1 MLKFRH
7 PHDET
12 FIIDNSEIKTVSTA
26 NSGAKLLAAFL
37 SSKGIDGETKTFT
50 DFSKLIKEYGLPDM
64 KKYGQ
69 SYYQVINWLKSGGVA
84 QVMRITADDATYSN
98 LMVLADVETVTEQ
111 KQNEDGQPL
120 YTTSDGHETTESSGN
135 TPIMLKKVK
144 IDYRGESLVDLKSFD
159 EDIVKEKMK
168 GKDTTSSGTKK
179 TIPLFTVLSKGK
191 GEYGDAYRVRI
202 TPNLMAD
209 RDTKYRN
216 YVFELFLNE
225 GGLSKA
231 ADPVNVSLFPD
242 AQNNYRRSEFI
253 DDVIKSDIYPVKLF
267 SYDFGFSKIIAE
279 VMPVLKEANPDK
291 EFSEENIDFLF
302 GFDKAGETY
311 KGIEITSTKLPL
323 TAIEGIKLSG
333 GNDGKFAMSNSERQQ
348 HITSQYVKAFNGDI
362 DLNFHNKKKFPA
374 DIILDANFPLEVK
387 KAILNCRAKRN
398 DCAYLPDAGIL
409 NSLQAAK
416 AWRKSDLTVDDWAVS
431 APYFQHFN
439 TKDEYTGKE
448 IKVTIPYLFSIL
460 LPKHFANV
468 GSHRPMAGENYPIR
482 DIIIEGSLKPVIYQ
496 PEDKSE
502 FYDLRINY
510 LEEDV
515 NAVII
520 GTQLTSQTKTSELSN
535 LNNIFVLFEIKRTIE
550 SLVPRFRFEF
560 TDSDADMANFNRD
573 VNQALQ
579 PYQDYKC
586 KYVKGVV
593 SQTGTQRDQ
602 HILQTKLNIG
612 FKSFAEKNE
621 IILNID

>member
-1 MLKFRH
+1 MMKFRH

-12 FIIDNSEIKTVSTA
+12 VIIDNSEIKVESTR
-26 NSGAKLLAAFL
+26 NSGAKLLAAVVT
-37 SSKGIDGETKTFT
+37 SKGIDGETKTFS
-50 DFSKLIKEYGLPDM
+50 DFSKLVKEYGLPDM
-64 KKYGQ
+64 RRYGQ
-69 SYYQVINWLKSGGVA
+69 SYYQVLNWLKSGGTA
-84 QVMRITADDATYSN
+84 QVLRITADDATYSN
-98 LMVLADVETVTEQ
+98 LMVLADVETLTEQ
-111 KQNEDGQPL
+111 KKNEHEQPL
-120 YTTSDGHETTESSGN
+120 YATPSGEEVTESSGN
-135 TPIMLKKVK
+135 TPIMLKKIK
-144 IDYRGESLVDLKSFD
+144 ITYRGESLVDLKSFE

-168 GKDTTSSGTKK
+168 GKDTSSGNKK

-209 RDTKYRN
+209 RDTAYRN
-216 YVFELFLNE
+216 YMFELFLNE

-231 ADPVNVSLFPD
+231 ADPVNVALFPE

-253 DDVIKSDIYPVKLF
+253 DDVIKSDIYPIKLF
-267 SYDFGFSKIIAE
+267 SYDFGFSKVMAE
-279 VMPVLKEANPDK
+279 VLPVLKEANPDAGLT
-291 EFSEENIDFLF
+291 EENVDFLF
-302 GFDKAGETY
+302 GFTKAGELY
-311 KGIEITSTKLPL
+311 EGLEIVNTALPL
-323 TAIEGIKLSG
+323 TAVEGIKLSG
-333 GNDGKFAMSNSERQQ
+333 GSDGKFAMSNSERQQ
-348 HITSQYVKAFNGDI
+348 HITAQYVRAFNGDI
-362 DLNFHNKKKFPA
+362 DQNFHNKKKFPA
-374 DIILDANFPLEVK
+374 DIILDANFPVEVK

-398 DCAYLPDAGIL
+398 DCIYLPDGGIL

-416 AWRKSDLTVDDWAVS
+416 AWRKSDFTVDDWAVA

-535 LNNIFVLFEIKRTIE
+535 MNNIFVLFEIKRAIE
-550 SLVPRFRFEF
+550 TLVPRFRYEF
-560 TDSDADMANFNRD
+560 TDTDADMANFNRD
-573 VNQALQ
+573 VSQVLQ
-579 PYQDYKC
+579 PFQDYKC
-586 KYVKGVV
+586 KYVEGVV
-593 SQTGTQRDQ
+593 SQTPGQRDQ

-612 FKSFAEKNE
+612 FKSFAEKNQ

>member
-1 MLKFRH
+1 MMKFRH

-12 FIIDNSEIKTVSTA
+12 VIIDNSEIKVESTR
-26 NSGAKLLAAFL
+26 NSGAKLLAAVVT
-37 SSKGIDGETKTFT
+37 SKGIDGETKTFS
-50 DFSKLIKEYGLPDM
+50 DFSKLVKEYGLPDM
-64 KKYGQ
+64 RRYGQ
-69 SYYQVINWLKSGGVA
+69 SYYQVLNWLKSGGTA
-84 QVMRITADDATYSN
+84 QVLRITADDATYSN
-98 LMVLADVETVTEQ
+98 LMVLADVETLTEQ
-111 KQNEDGQPL
+111 KKNEHEQPL
-120 YTTSDGHETTESSGN
+120 YTTPSGEEVTESSGN
-135 TPIMLKKVK
+135 TPIMLKKIK
-144 IDYRGESLVDLKSFD
+144 ITYRGESLVDLKSFE

-168 GKDTTSSGTKK
+168 GKDTSSGNRK

-209 RDTKYRN
+209 RDTAYRN
-216 YVFELFLNE
+216 YMFELFLNE
-225 GGLSKA
+225 NGLSKA
-231 ADPVNVSLFPD
+231 ADPVNVALFPE

-253 DDVIKSDIYPVKLF
+253 DDVIKSDIYPIKLF
-267 SYDFGFSKIIAE
+267 SYDFGFSKVMAE
-279 VMPVLKEANPDK
+279 VLPVLQEANPDAGLT
-291 EFSEENIDFLF
+291 EENVDFLF
-302 GFDKAGETY
+302 GFTKAGELY
-311 KGIEITSTKLPL
+311 EGLEIVNTALPL
-323 TAIEGIKLSG
+323 TAVEGIKLSG

-348 HITSQYVKAFNGDI
+348 HITAQYVRAFNGDI
-362 DLNFHNKKKFPA
+362 DQNFHNKKKFPA
-374 DIILDANFPLEVK
+374 DIILDANFPVEVK

-398 DCAYLPDAGIL
+398 DCIYLPDGGIL
-409 NSLQAAK
+409 NSLQATK
-416 AWRKSDLTVDDWAVS
+416 AWRKSDFTVDDWAVA

-535 LNNIFVLFEIKRTIE
+535 MNNIFVLFEIKRAIE
-550 SLVPRFRFEF
+550 TLVPRFRYEF
-560 TDSDADMANFNRD
+560 TDTDADMANFNRD
-573 VNQALQ
+573 VSQVLQ
-579 PYQDYKC
+579 PFQDYKC
-586 KYVKGVV
+586 KYVEGVV
-593 SQTGTQRDQ
+593 SQTPGQRDQ

-612 FKSFAEKNE
+612 FKSFAEKNQ